1 MFSVFYNYNTLRHSR
16 VEGCSWFVCRVI
28 AQPKMVKFL
37 LSFEA
42 MNILLHWFSDNHSPF
57 RYSKELKSWHRMKSH
72 QKSLISYSK
81 LWGMQALNYCS
92 WIFLQ
97 IKDLNYSI
105 SIISF
110 IMACH
115 DCAKCIW
122 LVDEVV
128 KFDINS
134 VKLVSIR
141 EFNKGEWTWIWLGGW
156 KVGWRFREAHA
167 HSSMGLFNCKELT
180 ELSPSLTMF
189 PWSRFW

>member
-1 MFSVFYNYNTLRHSR
+1 
-16 VEGCSWFVCRVI
+16 
-28 AQPKMVKFL
+28 
-37 LSFEA
+37 

-72 QKSLISYSK
+72 LKSLISYSK

-92 WIFLQ
+92 WIFLHF
-97 IKDLNYSI
+97 KDLNYSI

-128 KFDINS
+128 KCDIFRSSSFQLENS
-134 VKLVSIR
+134 TETNLVGWVKS
-141 EFNKGEWTWIWLGGW
+141 WLKVEGGW
-156 KVGWRFREAHA
+156 RTFINGVIQLERVDRAEP
-167 HSSMGLFNCKELT
+167 ELDNV
-180 ELSPSLTMF
+180 SVI
-189 PWSRFW
+189 